1 MLNEVAPPSKKHER
15 MIKHI
20 KKRYA
25 KDGELTDREKS
36 IAYATAWKDYNKD
49 RDKKENTI
57 WSEGHDYDAPGV
69 TAIRFKKDGSGSN
82 IKLTHGG
89 AEIASRTT
97 TKTRKATTPK
107 SAVDKAL
114 LDLKNL
120 DDPAKNLPGMKKEET
135 IWERLSK
142 GGYVMSDRETR
153 EDDAEKARKE
163 RDLRMRYG
171 KRWRDFTDE
180 AKEKKKKEEE
190 ILSRYKEKKEKGIAF
205 SDKYGTGYIKD
216 GKKKYNYRKK
226 R

>member
-57 WSEGHDYDAPGV
+57 W
-69 TAIRFKKDGSGSN
+69 
-82 IKLTHGG
+82 
-89 AEIASRTT
+89 
-97 TKTRKATTPK
+97 
-107 SAVDKAL
+107 
-114 LDLKNL
+114 
-120 DDPAKNLPGMKKEET
+120 
-135 IWERLSK
+135 ERLK
-142 GGYVMSDRETR
+142 PDGYVMSNRERR

-163 RDLRMRYG
+163 RNLKMRYG
-171 KRWRDFTDE
+171 KRWKEFTDE

-190 ILSRYKEKKEKGIAF
+190 ILARYKEKKEKGIAF

>member
-25 KDGELTDREKS
+25 KDGKLTDREKS
-36 IAYATAWKDYNKD
+36 IAYATAWKDYN
-49 RDKKENTI
+49 
-57 WSEGHDYDAPGV
+57 
-69 TAIRFKKDGSGSN
+69 
-82 IKLTHGG
+82 
-89 AEIASRTT
+89 
-97 TKTRKATTPK
+97 
-107 SAVDKAL
+107 
-114 LDLKNL
+114 
-120 DDPAKNLPGMKKEET
+120 KEET

-190 ILSRYKEKKEKGIAF
+190 ILARYKEKKEKGIAF

>member
-82 IKLTHGG
+82 INLTHGG
-89 AEIASRTT
+89 AVIASRTRKKT
-97 TKTRKATTPK
+97 TTPTTPK
-107 SAVDKAL
+107 SALDKAL